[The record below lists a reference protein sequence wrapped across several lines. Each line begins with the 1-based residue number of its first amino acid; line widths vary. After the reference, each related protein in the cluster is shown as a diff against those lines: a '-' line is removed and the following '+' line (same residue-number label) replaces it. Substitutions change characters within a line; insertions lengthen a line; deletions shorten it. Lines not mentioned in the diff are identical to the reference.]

1 MSQVRVLSPLLS
13 GVAQSV
19 ERRYIMSLVLWGCS
33 SVVEQ
38 RADNAEVGGSIP
50 PTPTT
55 MLENGIRVAAS
66 TGPFDQNQVID
77 GTWLN
82 DYSSLR

>member
-1 MSQVRVLSPLLS
+1 MGLIPT
-13 GVAQSV
+13 
-19 ERRYIMSLVLWGCS
+19 SLEKLEPCLYRGS
-33 SVVEQ
+33 TVVVQ
-38 RADNAEVGGSIP
+38 RADNAEVAGPNPAPG
-50 PTPTT
+50 TT